1 MFSRE
6 ATPMYWN
13 ASIGQAWHLGG
24 LCPDVP
30 SSKDD
35 KEPQRM
41 ARCDDRCLR
50 SGTGLANT
58 ILSQGLKISR

>member
-1 MFSRE
+1 
-6 ATPMYWN
+6 MYWN